1 MKVWKHVSLLLSICL
16 SAGLFAG
23 CASPGTGNSGGLSDA
38 GRESASESAS
48 ESAGEVRPGL
58 YTENGVLM
66 YGGEKFRGIGVN
78 YLGLFYNALNGE
90 EEGIDSLETLAE
102 YGVKCVR
109 VPVNATYT
117 EEVMRLQFEDA
128 NRWWSLLDRIVEK
141 AEETGVGLICGFF
154 WSEDV
159 IPGYFDE
166 DIAESMREGD
176 SRSWAYMEEYIRTF
190 IGRYGESEAIWG
202 WEYGNEIMLEAQIP
216 GSLSGGKRFGCD
228 DVTALY
234 ERFIACVREYDPYD
248 RFIGSGDAGLRPF
261 SYNGYYYNATYADT
275 REEQTEM
282 CGKLYPM
289 EGVSWHAYS
298 DSVTAIDQPDLFVDP
313 PLFNDGKGGEITLYT
328 TWKEYLGYISALAA
342 SNGKVAYLGE
352 TAFTY
357 ADSDREVSYAEVYR
371 ATEGILRAVYETDFP
386 LAIVW
391 NYDPFARELSTET
404 GTSDRWGDA
413 FSEHSERG
421 KAVLACIRDY
431 NRKIDESLRN

>member
-1 MKVWKHVSLLLSICL
+1 MSVIRK
-16 SAGLFAG
+16 
-23 CASPGTGNSGGLSDA
+23 
-38 GRESASESAS
+38 SASDIAAKVAAYILTAGFAVICVLPMWHVLVASFSDPIRLALYEGFLFKPLDFSLEGYELLFSYNNLWRSYLNTIIYTVSAT
-48 ESAGEVRPGL
+48 V
-58 YTENGVLM
+58 
-66 YGGEKFRGIGVN
+66 
-78 YLGLFYNALNGE
+78 LGLL
-90 EEGIDSLETLAE
+90 
-102 YGVKCVR
+102 
-109 VPVNATYT
+109 
-117 EEVMRLQFEDA
+117 
-128 NRWWSLLDRIVEK
+128 
-141 AEETGVGLICGFF
+141 
-154 WSEDV
+154 
-159 IPGYFDE
+159 
-166 DIAESMREGD
+166 
-176 SRSWAYMEEYIRTF
+176 
-190 IGRYGESEAIWG
+190 
-202 WEYGNEIMLEAQIP
+202 
-216 GSLSGGKRFGCD
+216 D

-298 DSVTAIDQPDLFVDP
+298 DSVTAIDHPDLFVDP

-404 GTSDRWGDA
+404 GASDRWGDA